1 MTKNLNKHIYNLAI
15 LVIIISFLKAC
26 SSTRIIYT
34 FVENYIKD
42 EIIFFF
48 YLSEEEEILLSQHV
62 SELVAWHRTSM
73 LPMYSLYLNNIADKL
88 QDGQY
93 GADDIEGVLVD
104 GQTLVEKTVIGLTPY
119 ASRFLINYLTD
130 DDIEFMEKRML
141 KRRQERIEELSK
153 PEKILYKQRL
163 DRLTSNFERFLGNL
177 TDAQVF
183 LLEAYTRE
191 TLNDSKT
198 RLHNRTLRQ
207 KAFVRYLRTQPNT
220 SELVEYMNKLLLRG
234 HLITNPSFKA
244 FSIVWLERFRDLL
257 INILAISSKSQRD
270 KIIRK
275 LRDYAYDFQTISGD

>member
-48 YLSEEEEILLSQHV
+48 DLSEEEEIFLSQHV
-62 SELVAWHRTSM
+62 SELVAWHRKSM
-73 LPMYSLYLNNIADKL
+73 LPMYSFYLNDIADKL
-88 QDGQY
+88 QVGQY
-93 GADDIEGVLVD
+93 GSNDIEGVLVD
-104 GQTLVEKTVIGLTPY
+104 GQSLVEKTVIGLTPH

-183 LLEAYTRE
+183 LLEVYTRE

-220 SELVEYMNKLLLRG
+220 SELEEYMNKLLLRG
-234 HLITNPSFKA
+234 HLITNPSYKA